1 VARAPVVQVRGAK
14 ELRATM
20 KRAGMDLADLKATH
34 DAIARLVASTGQGR
48 APVRTGRLAGSV
60 RGSGAA
66 TVATVRAGGASV
78 PYANAIHWGWKA
90 HHISPN
96 PFLAQTAADT
106 EPVWT
111 RYYLIAVENILDK
124 VKGI

>member
-1 VARAPVVQVRGAK
+1 MPAAPIVRVEGAK

-20 KRAGMDLADLKATH
+20 KKAGTDLADLKATH
-34 DAIARLVASTGQGR
+34 AKIAGLIAGGAGPR
-48 APVRTGRLAGSV
+48 APVRSGRLAGSV

-90 HHISPN
+90 HGIAAN
-96 PFLAQTAADT
+96 PFIANVAHET
-106 EPVWT
+106 EPIWT
-111 RYYLIAVENILDK
+111 RYSLISVNAILAK